1 MKTVLAI
8 LIGILQFGFASL
20 NNLQAQ
26 SKAPVRV
33 YLEHFRSPEERSISV
48 RVLAKLEKRYLP
60 AAGVEVFLY
69 ISAISE
75 TNMLGTIMTSD
86 DGMGTYTLN
95 QKQYELAEGK
105 KITQYFAVV
114 NESEILRRKEAE
126 ITIKD
131 VNIEV
136 RYFGDTIWRKQIYVH
151 VFETDTAGN
160 NIPQEDI
167 EIKFLV
173 ERPLSPLPVKDVFNP
188 SDDEGRTF
196 TDSSGEI
203 SMTFPND
210 LPGDADGNLQIL
222 IRIVE
227 HDDYGTV
234 EVADVKAWGVP
245 TIIND
250 LTLKRSLW
258 ASSANAPISVLIFI
272 NSLILAVWGTIFY
285 IVFKV
290 FQIRKIG
297 KG

>member
-1 MKTVLAI
+1 MKTVIAI
-8 LIGILQFGFASL
+8 LISIVLFGLAGL

-33 YLEHFRSPEERSISV
+33 YLEHFRSPEKRVLSV
-48 RVLAKLEKRYLP
+48 RVLSKPEKRYLP
-60 AAGVEVFLY
+60 AVGVEVFLY
-69 ISAISE
+69 MSEISE
-75 TNMLGTIMTSD
+75 INLLGTIIATD
-86 DGMGTYTLN
+86 DGTGTFTLN
-95 QKQYELAEGK
+95 QEQFKLAEDK
-105 KITQYFAVV
+105 KYIQYFAVV
-114 NESEILRRKEAE
+114 NESETLRRKEAE

-131 VNIEV
+131 VKLEV
-136 RYFGDTIWRKQIYVH
+136 KYFGDTIWRKQIYVH

-160 NIPQEDI
+160 NIPQEGI

-234 EVADVKAWGVP
+234 EVADIKAWGVP

-285 IVFKV
+285 IVFKI